1 MLFWF
6 GFVVEER
13 NGGGGGGAGRKKEE
27 EERREESGDRKQDKE
42 LLFSYLS
49 LGSYF
54 LQLGSTS

>member
-13 NGGGGGGAGRKKEE
+13 NGGGGGRKKEE

-42 LLFSYLS
+42 LLFSYSS

>member
-1 MLFWF
+1 MLFCF

-13 NGGGGGGAGRKKEE
+13 NGGGGRRKKEE